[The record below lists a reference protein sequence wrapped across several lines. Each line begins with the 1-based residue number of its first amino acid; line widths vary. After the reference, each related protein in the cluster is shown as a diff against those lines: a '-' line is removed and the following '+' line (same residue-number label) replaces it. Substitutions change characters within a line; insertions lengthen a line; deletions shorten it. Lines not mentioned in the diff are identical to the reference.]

1 MKKVIIFII
10 GVIGIISLI
19 APVSAQ
25 QDSSAPDYRI
35 SVGTNAWRV
44 SADGS
49 QIIVQASVVN
59 NGGDSTQATTVE
71 LVNLT
76 NGEVITSEPII
87 ALEAGQSQSV
97 TLAFAVTIF
106 QPNSEHS
113 IWVRVG
119 IDEIESS
126 TSSTIFDNQVAITIS
141 IPNYATTTTNPPPQ
155 TNTDE
160 DPITSDNSEN
170 NESSIITIPIIGIEI
185 DLSDREDALLLAGIL
200 ACSVIIFWLFFN
212 IVRMLFRRYPK
223 FGNWQPP
230 YATVPPMDPNSTVG
244 RRQMWQP
251 HAQNNNVLTP
261 CVEGQIYPRK
271 LLLGT
276 DGFHL
281 SGWKIKALR
290 MTQYDT
296 YGRVSRSETL
306 ATSGDVGRLNR
317 IAKRSVNWDEQKI
330 RKKVRGIAK
339 RLSKRMNKRIQKR
352 GAQLPIA
359 LDVRMQ
365 GKHGEVRIIFE
376 LYQCQYG
383 HPQQLDNW
391 EPEMV
396 VSGRTMY
403 ESYTFTVNGQSGNE
417 TTKMFRKRLPGDV
430 EVVLANMFNTAIPE
444 LTRTPQIVHPSSAP
458 STSPSM
464 PPTPDPMSSTQP
476 VATQSNTSDTAEHGK
491 Q

>member
-10 GVIGIISLI
+10 SVIGIISLI

-35 SVGTNAWRV
+35 SVGSNASQV
-44 SADGS
+44 STDGS

-59 NGGDSTQATTVE
+59 NGGDSTQETTVE
-71 LVNLT
+71 LVNLA

-87 ALEAGQSQSV
+87 ALDAGQSQSV
-97 TLAFAVTIF
+97 TLEFPVTTF
-106 QPNSEHS
+106 PANSEHAM
-113 IWVRVG
+113 WVQVD
-119 IDEIESS
+119 IDEIES
-126 TSSTIFDNQVAITIS
+126 TIFDNRVSIS
-141 IPNYATTTTNPPPQ
+141 VVIPNYSVTSTDTNQSSQTSEEPTTSG
-155 TNTDE
+155 NT
-160 DPITSDNSEN
+160 EN
-170 NESSIITIPIIGIEI
+170 IETSIITIPIIDKEI
-185 DLSDREDALLLAGIL
+185 DLANRNDVLLMAGIL

-212 IVRMLFRRYPK
+212 IMRMLFRRYPK

-251 HAQNNNVLTP
+251 HAQNNNVLNP

-306 ATSGDVGRLNR
+306 ATSGDIGRLNR
-317 IAKRSVNWDEQKI
+317 VAKRSMNWDEQKI
-330 RKKVRGIAK
+330 HKQVRGIAK
-339 RLSKRMNKRIQKR
+339 RISKRMNKRIQKR

-359 LDVRMQ
+359 LDVRVQ

-396 VSGRTMY
+396 VGGQTMY
-403 ESYTFTVNGQSGNE
+403 ESYTYTVNGQSGNE
-417 TTKMFRKRLPGDV
+417 TTKMFRKRLPSDV
-430 EVVLANMFNTAIPE
+430 EAVLANMFNTSMPQV
-444 LTRTPQIVHPSSAP
+444 TPTPQIVNTPLSP
-458 STSPSM
+458 STAPSM
-464 PPTPDPMSSTQP
+464 PPAPDPLSSTQP
-476 VATQSNTSDTAEHGK
+476 IATQTNTTDTAEHGK
-491 Q
+491 G